1 MLQIFHITFVFILSV
16 LCMSILVCETV
27 NKMDQSTMQ
36 CYMDSQ
42 GGYIT
47 YYPGSIDPQLE
58 YMISQFPQ
66 GTQLPEPLVLQIGY
80 DQTEQKVDVDMEF
93 KAKQK
98 LAEIEKYQEEFNKIK
113 EMVVDDKTQDEI
125 QNDEEGSTNEDIDK
139 SKEQN
144 GEVESDEVLSEHEN
158 ESLLTCDDNHVDCE
172 DEVNVENEQLDQ
184 AERQL
189 KCMKLQP
196 ADPNL
201 KQKFA
206 KSRDDFF
213 ARFQQQILLESNFSD
228 DSVNV
233 CENDDE
239 DEDENTLVE
248 EENQNY
254 DYEPDLYED
263 CSDSNQIFGQI
274 DENEDQ
280 SCENNDVNENY
291 DYGET
296 LDAHRQKID
305 NYQIIAREM
314 SDESG
319 KVVGELVESDQRPFE
334 GDISE
339 SENSLSNDFGRNSS
353 LETDSDEIVL
363 NYQNDNINVLKD
375 PLSQK
380 NNFPWPLQRRP
391 EATESECYV

>member
-1 MLQIFHITFVFILSV
+1 
-16 LCMSILVCETV
+16 MSISVCETI

-36 CYMDSQ
+36 YYMDSN
-42 GGYIT
+42 GGHIT

-58 YMISQFPQ
+58 YMISQFPP
-66 GTQLPEPLVLQIGY
+66 GTQLPEPLVLQIEY
-80 DQTEQKVDVDMEF
+80 DQHTTEQKVDVDMEL

-98 LAEIEKYQEEFNKIK
+98 LAEIEKYQEEFNKTK
-113 EMVVDDKTQDEI
+113 EMVVDDETVDEI
-125 QNDEEGSTNEDIDK
+125 HSDEEGSTNEDTVE

-144 GEVESDEVLSEHEN
+144 DDVESGEVLSEHEN
-158 ESLLTCDDNHVDCE
+158 ESLLTCDDNHVECE
-172 DEVNVENEQLDQ
+172 GEANIENEPLDQ

-196 ADPNL
+196 VDPNV

-213 ARFQQQILLESNFSD
+213 VRFQQQILLESNLSD
-228 DSVNV
+228 DSLNV

-239 DEDENTLVE
+239 DEDENTLVD

-254 DYEPDLYED
+254 DYEPDLNED
-263 CSDSNQIFGQI
+263 CCDSNQKMFGQI

-280 SCENNDVNENY
+280 SCENNDANENY

-296 LDAHRQKID
+296 LDIHRQKID

-334 GDISE
+334 GDNSE
-339 SENSLSNDFGRNSS
+339 SENSLSNNFGKNSS

-363 NYQNDNINVLKD
+363 NYQNDNMNVLKD

>member
-1 MLQIFHITFVFILSV
+1 
-16 LCMSILVCETV
+16 MSITVCETV
-27 NKMDQSTMQ
+27 NKVDPSTMSY
-36 CYMDSQ
+36 YMDSH

-66 GTQLPEPLVLQIGY
+66 GTQLPEPLVQQIWY
-80 DQTEQKVDVDMEF
+80 DQHTTEQKVDVDMEL

-98 LAEIEKYQEEFNKIK
+98 LAEIEKYQEEFNKTK
-113 EMVVDDKTQDEI
+113 EMVVDDETEDEI
-125 QNDEEGSTNEDIDK
+125 HNDEEGSTNEDIVE

-144 GEVESDEVLSEHEN
+144 DDVESGEVLSEHEN
-158 ESLLTCDDNHVDCE
+158 ESLLNCDDNHVECE
-172 DEVNVENEQLDQ
+172 GEVNNENEALDQ

-196 ADPNL
+196 VDPNV

-239 DEDENTLVE
+239 DDDENTLII
-248 EENQNY
+248 EENENY
-254 DYEPDLYED
+254 DYETDLHED
-263 CSDSNQIFGQI
+263 CCASNQIFGQI

-280 SCENNDVNENY
+280 SCENNNANESY
-291 DYGET
+291 DYEET

-319 KVVGELVESDQRPFE
+319 EVVGELVESDQRPFE

-353 LETDSDEIVL
+353 VETDSDEIVL
-363 NYQNDNINVLKD
+363 NYQNDNMNVLKD

-380 NNFPWPLQRRP
+380 NNFPWSLQRRP